1 MRYPNMMTSRR
12 ATCVAATFW
21 CKNVILSLLSIW
33 KKNSIFLVA
42 LVFVALCIFIS
53 SITYNE
59 IYRIVRHHQHQI
71 HAQQQAVQSMNA
83 EQNLK
88 IQAKEHAANTFIYY
102 ICMVLCYLPAAVSA
116 LIRVTYE
123 EHWNIRW
130 HFAGAILFMN
140 SAINPFLY
148 FWRNRETSVII
159 NSVLN
164 ALLIPICIAGNVLV
178 LAAVWRNPSL
188 RTPSIILQCS
198 LAVSDLLVGLL
209 ALPLDIAVA
218 LTPLSQVSSD
228 SRLSQA
234 RLVLTIQ
241 LCCVSLDTMTAIS
254 VDRYLALHY
263 HMRYPNMMTSRRATC
278 KTAILLVAV
287 VFFAL
292 CLFISSITYNAI
304 YRIVRHHQHQMHAQ
318 QQAVQSM
325 NAEQNLK
332 IQAKKRAANTFI
344 YYICMVLCYF
354 PVAVSSLIWV
364 TYKEHWNIRWHF
376 ADTILFMNS
385 AINPFLYCWRNRE
398 VREAVL

>member
-1 MRYPNMMTSRR
+1 MANSTVDMMLEGLESDEE
-12 ATCVAATFW
+12 
-21 CKNVILSLLSIW
+21 
-33 KKNSIFLVA
+33 
-42 LVFVALCIFIS
+42 S
-53 SITYNE
+53 S
-59 IYRIVRHHQHQI
+59 
-71 HAQQQAVQSMNA
+71 
-83 EQNLK
+83 
-88 IQAKEHAANTFIYY
+88 
-102 ICMVLCYLPAAVSA
+102 
-116 LIRVTYE
+116 
-123 EHWNIRW
+123 
-130 HFAGAILFMN
+130 
-140 SAINPFLY
+140 PF
-148 FWRNRETSVII
+148 ETSVII

-218 LTPLSQVSSD
+218 FTPLSQVSSD

-278 KTAILLVAV
+278 VAATFWCKNFILSLLIIWKKTAILLVAL

-292 CLFISSITYNAI
+292 CLFTSSITYNAI
-304 YRIVRHHQHQMHAQ
+304 YRIVQHHQHQNHGQ

-344 YYICMVLCYF
+344 YYICLVLCYF
-354 PVAVSSLIWV
+354 PEAVSFLIWM
-364 TYKEHWNIRWHF
+364 TYKEHWNIRWRF

-398 VREAVL
+398 VREAVLKIVGKKLCKTDEEN

>member
-1 MRYPNMMTSRR
+1 MANATVDMMLDGLESEEE
-12 ATCVAATFW
+12 
-21 CKNVILSLLSIW
+21 
-33 KKNSIFLVA
+33 
-42 LVFVALCIFIS
+42 S
-53 SITYNE
+53 S
-59 IYRIVRHHQHQI
+59 
-71 HAQQQAVQSMNA
+71 
-83 EQNLK
+83 
-88 IQAKEHAANTFIYY
+88 
-102 ICMVLCYLPAAVSA
+102 
-116 LIRVTYE
+116 
-123 EHWNIRW
+123 
-130 HFAGAILFMN
+130 
-140 SAINPFLY
+140 PF
-148 FWRNRETSVII
+148 ETSVII

-164 ALLIPICIAGNVLV
+164 ALLIPICITGNVLV

-254 VDRYLALHY
+254 VDRYLALRY
-263 HMRYPNMMTSRRATC
+263 HMRYPNLMTSKRATC
-278 KTAILLVAV
+278 VAATFWCKNVILSLLSIWKKNTILLVAV
-287 VFFAL
+287 VFVAL

-304 YRIVRHHQHQMHAQ
+304 YRIVRHHQHQIHAQ

-344 YYICMVLCYF
+344 YYICLVLCYF
-354 PVAVSSLIWV
+354 PEAVSFLIWM
-364 TYKEHWNIRWHF
+364 TYKEHWNIRWRF

-385 AINPFLYCWRNRE
+385 AINPFLYFWRNRE
-398 VREAVL
+398 VREEVLKIVRKWLCKTDEENLDNGDQ